1 MPAIVAAIRHV
12 PLVEAVMVAV
22 DEEFDSAQ
30 LVAVPPDVI
39 AYVTVPGSIDPPEV
53 DINKTWEYGYVFD
66 VGVTDNSRTLWFARS
81 PEEIEIVLTT
91 FVAAR

>member
-39 AYVTVPGSIDPPEV
+39 AYVTVPGSIEPPEV
-53 DINKTWEYGYVFD
+53 DIDNTWEYGYVFD

-81 PEEIEIVLTT
+81 PDKIEIVLTALL
-91 FVAAR
+91 AAK